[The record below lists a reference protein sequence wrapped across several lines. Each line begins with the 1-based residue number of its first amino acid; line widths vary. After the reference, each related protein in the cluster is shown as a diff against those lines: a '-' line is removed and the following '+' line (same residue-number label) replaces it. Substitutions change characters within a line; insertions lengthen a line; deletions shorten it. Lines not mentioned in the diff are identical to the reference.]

1 MRIPF
6 VLAILSAAII
16 LQSCGTE
23 NPNRGKPIVLGDPAT
38 IVTETDSQYLQD
50 FVADVRPLQPVAAP
64 PAEPQQPAQDT
75 AAKQPEKEAAPAE
88 PEKKEPEQPKEEP
101 RQELKGNG
109 LKANFKEVSIL
120 IPNLT
125 TRSYKQQDLSKASGA
140 SFEMTGGKLNGNQI
154 KLSGGKVTRVSQRY
168 QTVIVVKN
176 ELGTLVLDQLSRT
189 TNWQAL
195 KGGNNSYTISG
206 LDDKRL
212 EYVKASPN
220 SIKNAVTRAVK
231 NKRMSRAMQQKWIN
245 SVRNVRAANQK
256 PLTVELRSV
265 MWKIDGKDAS
275 GKAFQKQLRLDIPL

>member
-64 PAEPQQPAQDT
+64 PAETQQPTADT
-75 AAKQPEKEAAPAE
+75 AATQPEKEATLE

-125 TRSYKQQDLSKASGA
+125 TRPYKQQDLSKASGA

-168 QTVIVVKN
+168 QTVIVIKN

-195 KGGNNSYTISG
+195 KGSGNSYTISG

-231 NKRMSRAMQQKWIN
+231 SKRMSRAMQQKWIN

>member
-50 FVADVRPLQPVAAP
+50 FVADVRPLQPVAAL
-64 PAEPQQPAQDT
+64 PAETQQPAADT
-75 AAKQPEKEAAPAE
+75 AATQPEKEATAE

-101 RQELKGNG
+101 GQELKGNG

-195 KGGNNSYTISG
+195 KGSGNSYTISG

-245 SVRNVRAANQK
+245 SVKKVRAANQK

-275 GKAFQKQLRLDIPL
+275 GKAFQKQLRLDMPL